1 MAAVRT
7 TAELREGFLSFFE
20 EKGHL
25 RRPSASLI
33 PRADDRST
41 LYTSA
46 GMQPQMPYF
55 LGREAPPAPMTT
67 TCQKVFRTPDI
78 DEVGLDTFHL
88 TFFEMLGN
96 FSFGQYFKE
105 GAIGYATEFIQQRLE
120 LDWNRV
126 WVSVHAGDPELKLGP
141 DEEAIHLWEAVG
153 MPAER
158 IVPLPS
164 SENFWSVGGPGPCGP
179 DSEMYWDWGEAAGC
193 GTADCLP
200 GCTRCERFLEFG
212 NLVFMSY
219 ELHADGTLTDLPSKN
234 IDTGWGLERVAR
246 VVQDVA
252 SVYDTDGYRLIMDW
266 VVEQSGVEYGATE
279 DATKAHR
286 VLADHGR
293 GITFIAAEGVAP
305 SNEGRGYVLRRI
317 VRRAVQH
324 GLRIGMQ
331 SPFLPGLADV
341 VIVQMEGAYP
351 ELAEHRAEIHRVL
364 AAEEE
369 RFGETLERGMAK
381 FEEAAAKGEITG
393 EDAFDLQA
401 TDGFPIELTQELAR
415 ERGLVVNME
424 EYERFME
431 QHREISRKRGTGS
444 YEPRFS
450 GAPRTEF
457 VGYEQVDVRTA
468 ITAHADLG
476 EGYFQAKLADSPFY
490 AAGGGQ
496 VTDAGWIEKED
507 GSRADLVEALRLEND
522 QELVFRMAGSVAGE
536 AADARPEDRPAE
548 GGARGS
554 GFAEGDRVRA
564 VVPWAVRYPTMANHT
579 ATHLLHKVLQEVLGD
594 HVRQA
599 GSAVRPDKLR
609 FDFTHPSPLTAEE
622 RTEVESR
629 VNERVF
635 ANMPVRIF
643 ETPIAE
649 ARNLGATM
657 LFGEKYGD
665 VVRVVDIDGWSV
677 ELCGGTHVRST
688 AEIGPFSILSES
700 SVGAGS
706 RRIEAVTAGAAF
718 ALLHERARE
727 ADALRGDLERA
738 RREAKRPQEAAQTEI
753 LSQNREGDVVL
764 VEVKSLKGGPLRDF
778 SDRIRQQEKA
788 DGAIVASRDDGRAFL
803 VVNFG
808 EALVERGLDAV
819 QVVRELGPHIGG
831 GGGGKPTLA
840 EAGGKNP
847 DGIAGALAAAK
858 ELVSA

>member
-7 TAELREGFLSFFE
+7 TAELREGFQAFFE

-25 RRPSASLI
+25 RCPSASLI
-33 PRADDRST
+33 PRADDHST
-41 LYTSA
+41 FYTSA

-55 LGREAPPAPMTT
+55 LGLEPPPAPLTT
-67 TCQKVFRTPDI
+67 TCQKVFRTQDI

-105 GAIGYATEFIQQRLE
+105 GAIAYATEFMQERLK
-120 LDWNRV
+120 LDWDRV
-126 WVSVHAGDPELKLGP
+126 WVSVHAGDPGLGLGP
-141 DEEAIHLWEAVG
+141 DEEAIGYWEQIG
-153 MPAER
+153 MPPER

-179 DSEMYWDWGEAAGC
+179 DSEMYWDWGEEAGC
-193 GTADCLP
+193 GNDDCLP

-219 ELHADGTLTDLPSKN
+219 EVDAEGTLTELPSKN

-246 VVQDVA
+246 VVQQVP

-266 VVEQSGVEYGATE
+266 VAGESGVAYGASE

-293 GITFIAAEGVAP
+293 GMTFIAAEGVAP
-305 SNEGRGYVLRRI
+305 SNLGRGYVLRRI
-317 VRRAVQH
+317 IRRAVQH

-341 VIVQMEGAYP
+341 VIEQMETAYP
-351 ELAEHRAEIHRVL
+351 ELVEHRGEIHRVL

-369 RFGETLERGMAK
+369 RFGLTLERGMAK
-381 FEEAAAKGEITG
+381 FEEAAATGEITA
-393 EDAFDLQA
+393 EDVFDLQ
-401 TDGFPIELTQELAR
+401 TTYGFPVELTEELGR
-415 ERGLVVNME
+415 ERGLAFNDE
-424 EYERFME
+424 EYTRLME
-431 QHREISRKRGTGS
+431 QHREISRSASQTA
-444 YEPRFS
+444 
-450 GAPRTEF
+450 GARIGLPGPPTEF
-457 VGYEQVDVRTA
+457 VGYEQLDVRTA
-468 ITAHADLG
+468 ITAYAYLG
-476 EGYFQAKLADSPFY
+476 DGEFQVKLAESPFY

-496 VTDAGWIEKED
+496 VQDEGWLEKND
-507 GSRADLVEALRLEND
+507 GSRAELVEVLRLVDD
-522 QELVFRMAGSVAGE
+522 QELVFRGE
-536 AADARPEDRPAE
+536 
-548 GGARGS
+548 

-564 VVPWAVRYPTMANHT
+564 VVPWGVRYPTMANHT

-599 GSAVRPDKLR
+599 GSAVQPDKLR
-609 FDFTHPSPLTAEE
+609 FDFTHPSPLTPEE
-622 RTEVESR
+622 QTEIERR
-629 VNERVF
+629 VNEHVF
-635 ANMPVRIF
+635 ANQPVRIF
-643 ETPIAE
+643 ETPLAE
-649 ARNLGATM
+649 AQHLGAMM

-665 VVRVVDIDGWSV
+665 VVRVVDVDGWSL

-688 AEIGPFSILSES
+688 AEIGPFAIVSER

-706 RRIEAVTAGAAF
+706 RRIEAVTAGEAF

-727 ADALRGDLERA
+727 ADALRGELERV
-738 RREAKRPQEAAQTEI
+738 RKEAKRPQQAEQAEIVSQDTE
-753 LSQNREGDVVL
+753 GGVVL

-788 DGAIVASRDDGRAFL
+788 DGAIVASRDDGRVFL
-803 VVNFG
+803 VVNFD
-808 EALVERGLDAV
+808 ESLVARGLDAV
-819 QVVRELGPHIGG
+819 QVVRELGKHIGG

-847 DGIAGALAAAK
+847 DGIADALAAAK
-858 ELVSA
+858 EIVGA